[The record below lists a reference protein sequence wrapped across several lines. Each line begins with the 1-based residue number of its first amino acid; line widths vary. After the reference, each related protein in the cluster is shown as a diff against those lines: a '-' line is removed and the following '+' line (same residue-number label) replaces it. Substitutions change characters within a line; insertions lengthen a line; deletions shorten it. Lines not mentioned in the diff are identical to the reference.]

1 MASLSEAQKQSK
13 DTADTARRNILK
25 HVGENYLSVIPIV
38 LVVSVL
44 YFIHL
49 DSKFT
54 LQVYVAFLM
63 SAVAIGLGLSLFTA
77 GADLSMTRIG
87 TLVGETLFKK
97 RKMWLIVIMTFII
110 GVLVTVAE
118 PDLKVMA
125 GQIGW
130 DQTALI
136 ISVGV
141 GVGLFVV
148 FGVLRILFNKS
159 LSIMFL
165 AFYAMVFALAG
176 LMSETGKGLFLPIA
190 FDSGGVTTGPV
201 TVPFILAFGAGLAA
215 SKKAGGRSGEDAFGL
230 TALASVGPIITMMLM
245 SLFMPLEQLEYHFDA
260 SVLIGVNDWTTF
272 WAAYFPILGS
282 AVQSELLNVM
292 IAILPLAVFFLI
304 YNLIFIRM
312 GWKPVLRILIGLV
325 YAYLGLVIFLSAVNV
340 AFLPIA
346 QELGFALGDGAHPE
360 FLPLAIV
367 IGGLFGLFG
376 VLAEPA
382 VHVLVKQIEILSEGT
397 IKSKQVLLIM
407 ALSIGGGVALAVVR
421 ARFGFSILYYMVP
434 GYIIALALTFL
445 VPKIYTSIAFD
456 SGGVA
461 SGPMASTFV
470 MPYSIGFA
478 YASGLAKAE
487 QAGLNISYKTAGVT
501 SSGFVSAET
510 SAFMSNYVF
519 ADAFGCVSMIA
530 LMPLIVIQFLGLY
543 AQIKRDLILRK
554 VREQFIE
561 PDDLQVI
568 HFAEASK

>member
-1 MASLSEAQKQSK
+1 MANLSETQKQNK
-13 DTADTARRNILK
+13 ETARRNIFK
-25 HVGENYLSVIPIV
+25 HIGENYLSVIPIV

-44 YFIHL
+44 YFVHL
-49 DSKFT
+49 DAKFT
-54 LQVYVAFLM
+54 LQVYIAFLM

-97 RKMWLIVIMTFII
+97 RKMWLIVVMTFII

-130 DQTALI
+130 DEAPLI
-136 ISVGV
+136 ISVGI

-148 FGVLRILFNKS
+148 FGVLRILFNKN
-159 LSIMFL
+159 LNIMFL
-165 AFYAMVFALAG
+165 AFYAIVFALAG
-176 LMSETGKGLFLPIA
+176 LMSETGRGLFLPIA

-215 SKKAGGRSGEDAFGL
+215 SKNTGGRSGEDAFGL
-230 TALASVGPIITMMLM
+230 TALASVGPIITVMLM
-245 SLFMPLEQLEYHFDA
+245 SFFMPLDQLTYHFDTSA
-260 SVLIGVNDWTTF
+260 LIGISDWGVF
-272 WAAYFPILGS
+272 WNTYFPLLGQ
-282 AVQSELLNVM
+282 AVESELLNVM
-292 IAILPLAVFFLI
+292 IAILPLACFFLI
-304 YNLIFIRM
+304 YNFIFIRM
-312 GWKPVLRILIGLV
+312 GWKQVLRILIGLV
-325 YAYLGLVIFLSAVNV
+325 YAYLGLVIFLSAVSL

-346 QELGFALGDGAHPE
+346 QELGSTLGDGAHPE
-360 FLPLAIV
+360 FFSLAVV

-382 VHVLVKQIEILSEGT
+382 VHVLVQQIEVLSEGT
-397 IKSKQVLLIM
+397 IKSKQVLLVM
-407 ALSIGGGVALAVVR
+407 ALSIGGGVALAIVR
-421 ARFGFSILYYMVP
+421 AKFGFSILWYMVP
-434 GYIIALALTFL
+434 GYVIALALTFL

-470 MPYSIGFA
+470 MPYAIGFA
-478 YASGLAKAE
+478 YASGLA
-487 QAGLNISYKTAGVT
+487 QAQAKGLSE
-501 SSGFVSAET
+501 AET
-510 SAFMSNYVF
+510 TAFVSNYVF

-530 LMPLIVIQFLGLY
+530 LMPLIVIQFMGLY
-543 AQIKRDLILRK
+543 AQVKRNIILRK

>member
-1 MASLSEAQKQSK
+1 MASLTEAQKQNK
-13 DTADTARRNILK
+13 ATARRNVFK
-25 HVGENYLSVIPIV
+25 HIGENYLSVIPIV

-49 DSKFT
+49 DTKFT

-97 RKMWLIVIMTFII
+97 RKMWLIVIMTFVI

-125 GQIGW
+125 TQIGW
-130 DQTALI
+130 EPIPLI

-148 FGVLRILFNKS
+148 FGVLRILFNKN
-159 LSIMFL
+159 LNIMFL
-165 AFYAMVFALAG
+165 AFYAIVFALAG

-215 SKKAGGRSGEDAFGL
+215 SKNTGGRSGEDAFGL
-230 TALASVGPIITMMLM
+230 TALASVGPIITVMIM
-245 SLFMPLEQLEYHFDA
+245 SFFMPIDKLNYHFDTSA
-260 SVLIGVNDWTTF
+260 LIGISDWGNF
-272 WAAYFPILGS
+272 WSTYFPLLGE
-282 AVQSELLNVM
+282 AVVDELFNVM

-312 GWKPVLRILIGLV
+312 GWKAILRILVGLV
-325 YAYLGLVIFLSAVNV
+325 YAYVGLVIFLSAVSV

-346 QELGFALGDGAHPE
+346 QELGFALGDSAHPE
-360 FLPLAIV
+360 YLSLAIV

-382 VHVLVKQIEILSEGT
+382 VHVLVQQIEVLSEGT

-407 ALSIGGGVALAVVR
+407 ALSIGGGVALAIVR
-421 ARFGFSILYYMVP
+421 AKFGFSILWYMVP
-434 GYIIALALTFL
+434 GYVIALALTFL

-470 MPYSIGFA
+470 MPYAIGFA
-478 YASGLAKAE
+478 YASGLIQAQK
-487 QAGLNISYKTAGVT
+487 AGLDISFKTAGVA
-501 SSGFVSAET
+501 SSGFVSDAT
-510 SAFMSNYVF
+510 ATFMSNYVF
-519 ADAFGCVSMIA
+519 SEAFGCVSMIA
-530 LMPLIVIQFLGLY
+530 LMPLIVIQLMGLY
-543 AQIKRDLILRK
+543 AQIKRSIILRK

-568 HFAEASK
+568 HFAEAAK